1 MAAPAPFRVE
11 LLPTVLLAR
20 LTLALALLLE
30 LLALGLGGRAAG
42 AGWRVAHQAGAGH
55 GGLTHGGRVARSDLG
70 HLHGHAAHPAAAQG
84 LLHGGVAAEEAA
96 QVHVLHL
103 GELAELLESGDASQ
117 E

>member
-30 LLALGLGGRAAG
+30 LLALGLGGSAAG

-70 HLHGHAAHPAAAQG
+70 HRQALAAQPDPAQG
-84 LLHGGVAAEEAA
+84 LLYGGVAAEEAA
-96 QVHVLHL
+96 QVHVRTV
-103 GELAELLESGDASQ
+103 GELAELL
-117 E
+117 